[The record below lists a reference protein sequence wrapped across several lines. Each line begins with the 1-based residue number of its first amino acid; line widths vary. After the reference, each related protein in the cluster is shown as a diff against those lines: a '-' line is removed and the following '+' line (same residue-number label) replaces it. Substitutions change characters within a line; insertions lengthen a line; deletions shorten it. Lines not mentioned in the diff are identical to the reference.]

1 MPTLL
6 GRAPK
11 DSYPELLKLNN
22 TGAGVTSSLIA
33 VQDGTGVNTPLQ
45 LSTTQ
50 IALNGAIWPTSVG
63 TSGQVLTAGS
73 NGTMSWVT
81 PAPGGVTTFNTR
93 SGAVTLTSSDVT
105 TALTYTPV
113 NPTALSTYAPLASP
127 TLTGTPVAPTASAG
141 TSTTQLATTAFVG
154 TAITNANTAITSTY
168 APLVSPALTGTPTA
182 PTASAGTNTTQVAT
196 TAFVATA
203 TSNARIA
210 VNIQGNPLVSSET
223 FYPVVRAFTLPANLT
238 GSLAYGVFQTGS
250 TTQTVNVMHYVGTSN
265 SATQVGTITI
275 TSSSI
280 SYATTGGAS
289 VSFAI
294 GDRLSYQFQS
304 AALTLFAATLLGTW
318 N

>member
-1 MPTLL
+1 MPTLF

-11 DSYPELLKLNN
+11 DSYPELLKLNT
-22 TGAGVTSSLIA
+22 TGSGASSTLA
-33 VQDGTGVNTPLQ
+33 SVQDGTGVNTPLQ

-50 IALNGAIWPTSVG
+50 ISLNGAVWPTSVG

-73 NGTMSWVT
+73 NGTMSWLT

-93 SGAVTLTSSDVT
+93 SGAITLTSSDVT

-127 TLTGTPVAPTASAG
+127 ALTGSPTAPTATIG
-141 TSTTQLATTAFVG
+141 TSTTQ
-154 TAITNANTAITSTY
+154 I
-168 APLVSPALTGTPTA
+168 
-182 PTASAGTNTTQVAT
+182 AT

-203 TSNARIA
+203 TANARIA
-210 VNIQGNPLVSSET
+210 VNIQGVPLVSSEV

-250 TTQTVNVMHYVGTSN
+250 TSQTVNVMHYVGTSS
-265 SATQVGTITI
+265 SATQIGTITI

-289 VSFAI
+289 ASFAI
-294 GDRLSYQFQS
+294 GDRLSYQFPS